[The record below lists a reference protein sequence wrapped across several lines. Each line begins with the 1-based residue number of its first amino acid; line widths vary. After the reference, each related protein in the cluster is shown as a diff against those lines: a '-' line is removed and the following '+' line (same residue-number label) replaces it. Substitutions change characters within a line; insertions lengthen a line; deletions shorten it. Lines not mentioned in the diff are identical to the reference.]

1 MSWRSPRRSTSVTSL
16 DLHPNLAEILG
27 ILTRVPQL
35 TDREVTGLAHAWRD
49 TTYLSLARDHAL
61 RPDSPLVIDVLAAFG
76 RVDTVFDE
84 ELTGDAVTVAL
95 KAVRDALAA
104 AYAKPVLARAEYAA
118 LMSPWRRVFAV
129 NGEPGPSK
137 QADAVQDLLDAF
149 APLAT
154 RCHDENSR
162 ALFSQLAQA
171 AVDRD
176 DAVTAAARDT
186 AWKIALGSARRRQWR
201 LLRQSVHEA
210 LTRPCRTCKTWRRP
224 LGESVDAGELV
235 RSLCVDA
242 VCGMLMADSV
252 GPEITSA
259 LVGPI
264 LPALPGRSASEE

>member
-1 MSWRSPRRSTSVTSL
+1 
-16 DLHPNLAEILG
+16 
-27 ILTRVPQL
+27 
-35 TDREVTGLAHAWRD
+35 
-49 TTYLSLARDHAL
+49 
-61 RPDSPLVIDVLAAFG
+61 
-76 RVDTVFDE
+76 
-84 ELTGDAVTVAL
+84 
-95 KAVRDALAA
+95 
-104 AYAKPVLARAEYAA
+104 
-118 LMSPWRRVFAV
+118 MSPWRRVFTV
-129 NGEPGPSK
+129 DGQPGPSK
-137 QADAVQDLLDAF
+137 RPDPVQDLLDAF

-154 RCHDENSR
+154 RCHDDSSR

-171 AVDRD
+171 AIDRD
-176 DAVTAAARDT
+176 DAATSAARET

-224 LGESVDAGELV
+224 ADESFDAGELV

-264 LPALPGRSASEE
+264 LPALPGRPASGKEPLTGGRCRSIVGRCLQTTSPLC

>member
-1 MSWRSPRRSTSVTSL
+1 VTSL

-104 AYAKPVLARAEYAA
+104 AYAKPVLARAEYTA

-171 AVDRD
+171 AIDRD
-176 DAVTAAARDT
+176 DAATAAARDT

-224 LGESVDAGELV
+224 VGESVDAGELV

-264 LPALPGRSASEE
+264 LPALPGRSASGE